1 MSDVYTFNRALNQ
14 EAALVLVADGHTP
27 ACEPGGHVVRTGFQM
42 GLDPKTSPGNPRVLV
57 MFLHTHLLTAEE
69 AERGEESPEAREQV
83 LAEYGQRVHQEAR
96 EMLPAWAESLNR
108 AGWAAEVSWEGWSVK
123 AMPPRSA
130 IGAAEKFTA

>member
-1 MSDVYTFNRALNQ
+1 MSDVYAFNRALNQ
-14 EAALVLVADGHTP
+14 EAALILIADGHTP

-57 MFLHTHLLTAEE
+57 MFLHTHLLTDEE
-69 AERGEESPEAREQV
+69 AERGEGSPEARERV
-83 LAEYGQRVHQEAR
+83 LTEGAQRHHRESR

-108 AGWAAEVSWEGWSVK
+108 AGWTAEVSWEGRSVR

-130 IGAAEKFTA
+130 VEAAATA